1 MKSFIKSKLR
11 VLLESDIKTVS
22 NPMSGNEKHSATY
35 NDLRVITA
43 KVSSVQKQFGSDKYF
58 QDAREG
64 DGVYLIIISKNG
76 RVTVKT
82 PNRQISDREIGGV
95 TTTRVFD
102 NIEVPIKAYSG
113 NDELLQKG
121 RGQVTGQP
129 KTESGASDARIKAYV
144 IFGDMII
151 DRVKQNV
158 EGAYDKYTGDDN
170 TFQGNNEKQINRK
183 EFINQREKEREF
195 RQKTK
200 APLSLPDDEEN
211 AILQRQA
218 QLQAKY
224 EKMKAQ
230 KRGY

>member
-11 VLLESDIKTVS
+11 ALLESDIKTVS
-22 NPMSGNEKHSATY
+22 NPMAGTEKHSANY
-35 NDLRVITA
+35 NDLRLITS
-43 KVSSVQKQFGSDKYF
+43 KVQDAQKHFGGDKYF
-58 QDAREG
+58 KDAREG

-82 PNRQISDREIGGV
+82 PNRPISDSEIGGI
-95 TTTRVFD
+95 TSTRVFD

-129 KTESGASDARIKAYV
+129 KTDSGASDARIKAYV

-151 DRVKQNV
+151 DRVKQNI
-158 EGAYDKYTGDDN
+158 EGAYDKYTDKDN
-170 TFQGNNEKQINRK
+170 TFKGNTEKQINRK
-183 EFINQREKEREF
+183 EFIDQREKGREF
-195 RQKTK
+195 RQQTK
-200 APLSLPDDEEN
+200 APTSLPDDEE
-211 AILQRQA
+211 AAVLQRQA

-224 EKMKAQ
+224 AKMKAQ
-230 KRGY
+230 KRGF